1 MAILSSPG
9 ARYEVEVDPAGKASD
24 LTRVTRKATLN
35 GGSVALVGNAGSY
48 ALRSTYTIL
57 TADQGLSGT
66 FEGVASRYAF
76 LDPTLSYDA
85 NNAYLNLTRNDVSL
99 VDAARTRNQAAVA
112 RAIERIGVNA
122 VNPVYDAV
130 VQLPTAVAARG
141 AFDQLSGEILAS
153 ARTAL
158 IEDSRHVREAV
169 TDRLRAAWG
178 GAGVSTESMTLH
190 GRQAEATQEG
200 PDGKAVWSRGF
211 GAWGR
216 TGSDGNA
223 ARLNHSTGGFLL
235 GTDARLSQH
244 WRAGALAGYSRTR
257 FDVGNASGSS
267 DNFHLGLY
275 GGAQWGRLGLRLGA
289 AHTWHALRVS
299 RPVAFAG
306 YADGLK
312 SDYRAARPRSSATW
326 AIASTR
332 RWGPSSL
339 SSARPM

>member
-1 MAILSSPG
+1 
-9 ARYEVEVDPAGKASD
+9 
-24 LTRVTRKATLN
+24 
-35 GGSVALVGNAGSY
+35 
-48 ALRSTYTIL
+48 
-57 TADQGLSGT
+57 
-66 FEGVASRYAF
+66 
-76 LDPTLSYDA
+76 
-85 NNAYLNLTRNDVSL
+85 
-99 VDAARTRNQAAVA
+99 
-112 RAIERIGVNA
+112 
-122 VNPVYDAV
+122 
-130 VQLPTAVAARG
+130 
-141 AFDQLSGEILAS
+141 
-153 ARTAL
+153 
-158 IEDSRHVREAV
+158 
-169 TDRLRAAWG
+169 
-178 GAGVSTESMTLH
+178 MTLH

-312 SDYRAARPRSSATW
+312 SDYRAGTTQVFGDLGYRIDTAVGAVEPFVSAAYVNLRTGRIDERGGAAALRAQGQDTGVGYTTLGLRASGAFTLGRAAATARASVGWRHALGDTTPASAQRFAGATRS
-326 AIASTR
+326 R
-332 RWGPSSL
+332 RPACRSRGML
-339 SSARPM
+339 R

>member
-1 MAILSSPG
+1 
-9 ARYEVEVDPAGKASD
+9 
-24 LTRVTRKATLN
+24 
-35 GGSVALVGNAGSY
+35 
-48 ALRSTYTIL
+48 
-57 TADQGLSGT
+57 
-66 FEGVASRYAF
+66 
-76 LDPTLSYDA
+76 
-85 NNAYLNLTRNDVSL
+85 
-99 VDAARTRNQAAVA
+99 
-112 RAIERIGVNA
+112 
-122 VNPVYDAV
+122 
-130 VQLPTAVAARG
+130 
-141 AFDQLSGEILAS
+141 
-153 ARTAL
+153 
-158 IEDSRHVREAV
+158 
-169 TDRLRAAWG
+169 
-178 GAGVSTESMTLH
+178 MTLH

-312 SDYRAARPRSSATW
+312 SDYRAGTTRSSATW

-332 RWGPSSL
+332 RWGRRAFRQRGLCESANRKDRRAGAAARARKDRIPAWATRPWACAHRARSRWAARPRPRARRWAGAMRWEIRRRHRHSDL
-339 SSARPM
+339 RGRRVHGGRRADREECCVDRGRHGCDAGPGTALGLAYSGMIGSSARDHGVKASLGIRF

>member
-1 MAILSSPG
+1 
-9 ARYEVEVDPAGKASD
+9 
-24 LTRVTRKATLN
+24 
-35 GGSVALVGNAGSY
+35 
-48 ALRSTYTIL
+48 
-57 TADQGLSGT
+57 
-66 FEGVASRYAF
+66 
-76 LDPTLSYDA
+76 
-85 NNAYLNLTRNDVSL
+85 
-99 VDAARTRNQAAVA
+99 
-112 RAIERIGVNA
+112 
-122 VNPVYDAV
+122 
-130 VQLPTAVAARG
+130 
-141 AFDQLSGEILAS
+141 
-153 ARTAL
+153 
-158 IEDSRHVREAV
+158 
-169 TDRLRAAWG
+169 
-178 GAGVSTESMTLH
+178 MTLH

-312 SDYRAARPRSSATW
+312 SDYRAGTTRSSATW

-332 RWGPSSL
+332 RWGRRAFRQRGLCESANRKDRRAGRRGGAARARTGYRRGLHDPGLARIGRVHAGPRGRDARARRWAGAMRWEIRRRHRHSDLRGRRVHGGRRADREECCVDRGRHGCDAGPGTALGLAYSGMIG
-339 SSARPM
+339 SSARDHGVKASLGIRF

>member
-1 MAILSSPG
+1 
-9 ARYEVEVDPAGKASD
+9 
-24 LTRVTRKATLN
+24 
-35 GGSVALVGNAGSY
+35 
-48 ALRSTYTIL
+48 
-57 TADQGLSGT
+57 
-66 FEGVASRYAF
+66 
-76 LDPTLSYDA
+76 
-85 NNAYLNLTRNDVSL
+85 
-99 VDAARTRNQAAVA
+99 
-112 RAIERIGVNA
+112 
-122 VNPVYDAV
+122 
-130 VQLPTAVAARG
+130 
-141 AFDQLSGEILAS
+141 
-153 ARTAL
+153 
-158 IEDSRHVREAV
+158 
-169 TDRLRAAWG
+169 
-178 GAGVSTESMTLH
+178 MTLH
-190 GRQAEATQEG
+190 GRQAEAAQVG

-306 YADGLK
+306 YADALK
-312 SDYRAARPRSSATW
+312 ADYRAGTTQVFGDLGYRIDTAVA
-326 AIASTR
+326 
-332 RWGPSSL
+332 PSSL

>member
-1 MAILSSPG
+1 
-9 ARYEVEVDPAGKASD
+9 
-24 LTRVTRKATLN
+24 
-35 GGSVALVGNAGSY
+35 
-48 ALRSTYTIL
+48 
-57 TADQGLSGT
+57 
-66 FEGVASRYAF
+66 
-76 LDPTLSYDA
+76 
-85 NNAYLNLTRNDVSL
+85 
-99 VDAARTRNQAAVA
+99 
-112 RAIERIGVNA
+112 
-122 VNPVYDAV
+122 
-130 VQLPTAVAARG
+130 
-141 AFDQLSGEILAS
+141 
-153 ARTAL
+153 
-158 IEDSRHVREAV
+158 
-169 TDRLRAAWG
+169 
-178 GAGVSTESMTLH
+178 MTLH

-312 SDYRAARPRSSATW
+312 SDYRGHDPGLRRPGLSHRHGGGGRRAFRQRGLCESANRKDRRAGRRGGAARARTGYRRGLHDPGLARIGRVHAGPRGRDRARVGGLAPCAGRYDAGIGTAICGGDAFTAAGVPIARNAALIEAGMDVTLGRGPRW
-326 AIASTR
+326 AWRIR
-332 RWGPSSL
+332 G
-339 SSARPM
+339 

>member
-1 MAILSSPG
+1 
-9 ARYEVEVDPAGKASD
+9 
-24 LTRVTRKATLN
+24 
-35 GGSVALVGNAGSY
+35 
-48 ALRSTYTIL
+48 
-57 TADQGLSGT
+57 
-66 FEGVASRYAF
+66 
-76 LDPTLSYDA
+76 
-85 NNAYLNLTRNDVSL
+85 
-99 VDAARTRNQAAVA
+99 
-112 RAIERIGVNA
+112 
-122 VNPVYDAV
+122 
-130 VQLPTAVAARG
+130 
-141 AFDQLSGEILAS
+141 
-153 ARTAL
+153 
-158 IEDSRHVREAV
+158 
-169 TDRLRAAWG
+169 
-178 GAGVSTESMTLH
+178 MTLH
-190 GRQAEATQEG
+190 GRQAEAAQVG

-306 YADGLK
+306 YADALK
-312 SDYRAARPRSSATW
+312 ADYRAGTTRSSGTW

-332 RWGPSSL
+332 RWRYVEPFVSAAYVNLRTGRIDERGGAAALRARGQDTGVGYTTLGLRASGAFTLGRAGATRARRWAGAMRWGIRRWHRHSDLRGRRVHGGRRADREECRVDRGRHGCDAGPGDRAGPGVFGDDRIIG
-339 SSARPM
+339 ARSWRQGQSWHPVLI

>member
-1 MAILSSPG
+1 MVDRGRGRGARRCRAGRFGVGAGRGATGRTWHGRFRRRFGRNGRAGRHACARQFDRHVHGQWRACRRPG

-24 LTRVTRKATLN
+24 LTRVTGKATLN
-35 GGSVALVGNAGSY
+35 GGSVALVGNGGSY

-57 TADQGLSGT
+57 TADQGLSGA

-85 NNAYLNLTRNDVSL
+85 NNAYLNLARNDVSF

-122 VNPVYDAV
+122 ANPVYDAV

-178 GAGVSTESMTLH
+178 GAGC
-190 GRQAEATQEG
+190 
-200 PDGKAVWSRGF
+200 
-211 GAWGR
+211 
-216 TGSDGNA
+216 
-223 ARLNHSTGGFLL
+223 
-235 GTDARLSQH
+235 
-244 WRAGALAGYSRTR
+244 
-257 FDVGNASGSS
+257 
-267 DNFHLGLY
+267 
-275 GGAQWGRLGLRLGA
+275 
-289 AHTWHALRVS
+289 
-299 RPVAFAG
+299 RPN
-306 YADGLK
+306 
-312 SDYRAARPRSSATW
+312 R
-326 AIASTR
+326 
-332 RWGPSSL
+332 
-339 SSARPM
+339 

>member
-1 MAILSSPG
+1 
-9 ARYEVEVDPAGKASD
+9 
-24 LTRVTRKATLN
+24 
-35 GGSVALVGNAGSY
+35 
-48 ALRSTYTIL
+48 
-57 TADQGLSGT
+57 
-66 FEGVASRYAF
+66 
-76 LDPTLSYDA
+76 
-85 NNAYLNLTRNDVSL
+85 
-99 VDAARTRNQAAVA
+99 
-112 RAIERIGVNA
+112 
-122 VNPVYDAV
+122 
-130 VQLPTAVAARG
+130 
-141 AFDQLSGEILAS
+141 
-153 ARTAL
+153 
-158 IEDSRHVREAV
+158 
-169 TDRLRAAWG
+169 
-178 GAGVSTESMTLH
+178 MTLH

-312 SDYRAARPRSSATW
+312 SDYRGTTQVFGDLGYRIDTAVGAVEPFVSAAYVNLRTGRIDERGSAAALRAQGQDTGVGYTTLGLRASGAFTLGRAAATARASVGWRHALGDTTPASAQRFAGATRSRRPACRS
-326 AIASTR
+326 R
-332 RWGPSSL
+332 GMLR
-339 SSARPM
+339 

>member
-85 NNAYLNLTRNDVSL
+85 NNAYLNLTRNDVSWS
-99 VDAARTRNQAAVA
+99 TRPA
-112 RAIERIGVNA
+112 RATRPPWRVPSSVSGSMRSIPSMTQWSSCR
-122 VNPVYDAV
+122 P
-130 VQLPTAVAARG
+130 PRARG

-289 AHTWHALRVS
+289 AHTWHALRVASGGVRRVRGRAEVGLS
-299 RPVAFAG
+299 RGHDPGLGDLG
-306 YADGLK
+306 YRIDTAV
-312 SDYRAARPRSSATW
+312 
-326 AIASTR
+326 
-332 RWGPSSL
+332 GPSSL

>member
-1 MAILSSPG
+1 
-9 ARYEVEVDPAGKASD
+9 
-24 LTRVTRKATLN
+24 
-35 GGSVALVGNAGSY
+35 
-48 ALRSTYTIL
+48 
-57 TADQGLSGT
+57 
-66 FEGVASRYAF
+66 
-76 LDPTLSYDA
+76 
-85 NNAYLNLTRNDVSL
+85 
-99 VDAARTRNQAAVA
+99 
-112 RAIERIGVNA
+112 
-122 VNPVYDAV
+122 
-130 VQLPTAVAARG
+130 
-141 AFDQLSGEILAS
+141 
-153 ARTAL
+153 
-158 IEDSRHVREAV
+158 
-169 TDRLRAAWG
+169 
-178 GAGVSTESMTLH
+178 MTLH

-332 RWGPSSL
+332 RWGRRAFRQRGL
-339 SSARPM
+339 CESANRKDRRAGRRGELRAQGQDTGVGYTTLGLRASGAFTLGRAAATARASVGWRHALGDTTPASAQRFAGATRSRRPACRSRGMLR